1 MTTRGPSLRAVH
13 LGDAADGS
21 PLWGCDHVG
30 ADGYP
35 WTICECEHADEHDA
49 RVCAL
54 ATLDRLGRAA
64 HATQRRH
71 LGDDVTQWGDL
82 TDAERDA
89 WRMAGYAGSRGAVVT

>member
-1 MTTRGPSLRAVH
+1 VTARGPNLRAVH

-35 WTICECEHADEHDA
+35 WTICE
-49 RVCAL
+49 CAL